1 MVSSSPVQILETD
14 IWVKASWEEFIRLAD
29 DPNYAKGKF
38 YYHRGYM
45 RIEVSPV
52 GPLHARQNSIISKVV
67 SLYAT
72 VKNIRIV
79 ELTNA
84 SFRKLSIGEFQP
96 DLSYYIGSEF
106 QLPPRTNTP
115 INLNEFNPPAL
126 VVEIGASSVNDDLGQ
141 KRLLYE
147 NSGVKEYW
155 VVDASANDIIAFDIT
170 EGRSGEIQ
178 ESQVLPGLAIALV
191 EEALKLSQTQDD
203 GEINRWLLQ
212 IFNQS

>member
-1 MVSSSPVQILETD
+1 M
-14 IWVKASWEEFIRLAD
+14 K
-29 DPNYAKGKF
+29 
-38 YYHRGYM
+38 
-45 RIEVSPV
+45 IEMSPV

-106 QLPPRTNTP
+106 QLPPRTNMP

-126 VVEIGASSVNDDLGQ
+126 VVEIGASSVDDDLGQ

-155 VVDASANDIIAFDIT
+155 VVDASADDVIAFDIT

-178 ESQVLPGLAIALV
+178 DSLVLPGLAKPSASCANALV
-191 EEALKLSQTQDD
+191 EEALKRSKTEDD
-203 GEINRWLLQ
+203 GKINRWLLQ
-212 IFNQS
+212 TFSQR

>member
-1 MVSSSPVQILETD
+1 MVTSPSLQNLVTD
-14 IWVKASWEEFIRLAD
+14 IWVKASWEEFVVLAD

-45 RIEVSPV
+45 RIEMSPI

-84 SFRKLSIGEFQP
+84 SFRKPSIGEFQP

-115 INLNEFNPPAL
+115 INLNEFNPPVL
-126 VVEIGASSVNDDLGQ
+126 VGEIGASSVDDDLGQ

-155 VVDASANDIIAFDIT
+155 VVDASVDDVIAFEIS
-170 EGRSGEIQ
+170 EGRSGEIKN
-178 ESQVLPGLAIALV
+178 SQVLPGLAIALV
-191 EEALKLSQTQDD
+191 EEALKRSQTQDD
-203 GEINRWLLQ
+203 GEINRWLL
-212 IFNQS
+212 

>member
-1 MVSSSPVQILETD
+1 MVTSPNLQIETD
-14 IWVKASWEEFIRLAD
+14 IWIKASWEEFIKLTD

-45 RIEVSPV
+45 RIEMSPV

-79 ELTNA
+79 ELTNS
-84 SFRKLSIGEFQP
+84 SFRKPSIGEFQP
-96 DLSYYIGSEF
+96 DLSYYIGSKF

-115 INLNEFNPPAL
+115 INLNEFNSPAL
-126 VVEIGASSVNDDLGQ
+126 VVEIGASSVDDDLGQ

-155 VVDASANDIIAFDIT
+155 VVDASADDIIAFDIT

-178 ESQVLPGLAIALV
+178 ESLVLPGLAIAFV
-191 EEALKLSQTQDD
+191 ESALKRSQTQDD
-203 GEINRWLLQ
+203 GEINRWLLKTFSQ
-212 IFNQS
+212 N

>member
-14 IWVKASWEEFIRLAD
+14 IWIKSSWEEFIRLAD

-38 YYHRGYM
+38 YYHRGYI
-45 RIEVSPV
+45 RIEMSPV

-84 SFRKLSIGEFQP
+84 SFRKPSIGEFQP
-96 DLSYYIGSEF
+96 DLSYYIGAEF

-126 VVEIGASSVNDDLGQ
+126 VVEIGASSVDDDLGQ

-147 NSGVKEYW
+147 HSGVKEYW
-155 VVDASANDIIAFDIT
+155 VVDASADDVIAFEIS

-178 ESQVLPGLAIALV
+178 ESQVLPGLTIALV
-191 EEALKLSQTQDD
+191 ESALKRSQTEDD

-212 IFNQS
+212 TFSQS